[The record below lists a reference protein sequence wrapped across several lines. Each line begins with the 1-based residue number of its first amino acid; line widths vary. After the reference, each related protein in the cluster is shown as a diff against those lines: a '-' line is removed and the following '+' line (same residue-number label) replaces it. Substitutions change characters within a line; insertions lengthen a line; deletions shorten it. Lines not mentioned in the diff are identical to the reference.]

1 MILDNQERILFFIF
15 QRMGCASSKA
25 DVVECREEHST
36 PLEELNIDKQ
46 STSVK
51 EEPVESIQQKQNVA
65 SALPDMA
72 DKGSAP
78 PTNEIPTCRS
88 DSLISPIQC
97 PAEMDSIPR
106 ISSLSQ
112 QQEIVS
118 SNITIDQDTL
128 PVEPKRKFSSESAFA
143 DVTDQDSEHPAN
155 CPDSLPTA
163 SNSISPLDSP
173 DKPLLAYQLPSTF
186 WSLSKQ
192 DKINALNRSLDGFSL
207 LSQQAETSADLF
219 ALLNTMYS
227 IVVLETDAYGKSL
240 SESVNS

>member
-106 ISSLSQ
+106 ISSLSDR
-112 QQEIVS
+112 EKKYRNS
-118 SNITIDQDTL
+118 TYGSPMKTGAKSPRKERTDTRFRKLNNIL
-128 PVEPKRKFSSESAFA
+128 VKGSGHLESFSVFFRRHMIPRSEF
-143 DVTDQDSEHPAN
+143 SE
-155 CPDSLPTA
+155 
-163 SNSISPLDSP
+163 
-173 DKPLLAYQLPSTF
+173 
-186 WSLSKQ
+186 
-192 DKINALNRSLDGFSL
+192 KI
-207 LSQQAETSADLF
+207 
-219 ALLNTMYS
+219 
-227 IVVLETDAYGKSL
+227 
-240 SESVNS
+240 

>member
-1 MILDNQERILFFIF
+1 MLDKQEVFIFFFF

-36 PLEELNIDKQ
+36 PLEELKIDQQ
-46 STSVK
+46 SSSVR
-51 EEPVESIQQKQNVA
+51 EEPAESIHQKRNVA
-65 SALPDMA
+65 GALPDMS

-78 PTNEIPTCRS
+78 PTNEIPTYRS

-97 PAEMDSIPR
+97 PVEIDSLPR
-106 ISSLSQ
+106 IPSLSQ

-128 PVEPKRKFSSESAFA
+128 PVEPKRNFSSESAFA

-155 CPDSLPTA
+155 CPDSLPAA

-173 DKPLLAYQLPSTF
+173 DKPLLAYQLPTTF

-207 LSQQAETSADLF
+207 LSQQAETSADLL
-219 ALLNTMYS
+219 ALLNMMYS
-227 IVVLETDAYGKSL
+227 VVVLETDAYGKSL
-240 SESVNS
+240 SERVDS